1 MKNSTPNSWPRR
13 PLLKVTAWGLL
24 AGLFAGLAMLSS
36 MALLRL
42 FLGWPT
48 PTELI
53 FDRLFPLLTVE
64 FFISSLVKAGGYTP
78 LKLQGIFG
86 ALAGQLVV
94 AGIGGVLYALY
105 LRWRDGKEAA
115 TDRGLLD
122 PRGWALVLP
131 GVLAA
136 TLLFVALLWPTLL
149 TNYRGFPPPTAR
161 LICALEMLIT
171 FSICGVGIMFFY
183 GLLNRRPRE
192 LVAGDRQ
199 SQRAA
204 SSAGRRRF
212 LALGIG
218 AAVAVA
224 LGGTLRRLCR
234 IGTFSYDG
242 TQYGGPQVI
251 KITPND
257 KFYQVSKNLV
267 DPEVVRDDWRLDI
280 IGQVENPR
288 VWSFADIAALP
299 AVEQETTLLCISY
312 GIGSGLCSNAIWKG
326 VSLSTLFAE
335 VKPKA
340 DVTTVLFHAADGYY
354 ETFDFKKAMEPTTL
368 VAYEMNGE
376 PLPQRHGFPLRMI
389 VPGRYGE
396 KQPKWLTR
404 IELLNDAD
412 GRLHRSHGCGFYKEQ
427 GWGREGD
434 VVPTHSRFD
443 APQVAGDHFEAPMKV
458 GQPVE
463 LRGMAI
469 GGDRGISKVEVSADD
484 GGTWQNA
491 IINQPGTKISWSLW
505 TFMWTPPWEGE
516 HAFLVRATD
525 GNGTLQIS
533 EYRDQV
539 PDGATGLHRVLAQVE
554 QA

>member
-1 MKNSTPNSWPRR
+1 MSNSTPNGSASRQWF
-13 PLLKVTAWGLL
+13 KVITWGLCAGIL
-24 AGLFAGLAMLSS
+24 AGVAMLLT

-78 LKLQGIFG
+78 LKLQGIYG
-86 ALAGQLVV
+86 ALAGQMVV
-94 AGIGGVLYALY
+94 AGLGGVAYGLY
-105 LRWRDGKEAA
+105 LRWL
-115 TDRGLLD
+115 DRKGRGDSLESSRLLD
-122 PRGWALVLP
+122 TRGWRLIVP

-136 TLLFVALLWPTLL
+136 TLLFIILLWPNLL

-161 LICALEMLIT
+161 FICVVEMLIT

-183 GLLNRRPRE
+183 GLLERGPRALRTAE
-192 LVAGDRQ
+192 T
-199 SQRAA
+199 
-204 SSAGRRRF
+204 SSPGRRRF

-218 AAVAVA
+218 AAAALA
-224 LGGTLRRLCR
+224 LGSTLRRLFR

-257 KFYQVSKNLV
+257 KFYQVTKNLI
-267 DPEVVRDDWRLDI
+267 DPDVVRDNWRLDI

-288 VWSFADIAALP
+288 VWSFADIAAMP
-299 AVEQETTLLCISY
+299 SVEQETTLLCISY
-312 GIGSGLCSNAIWKG
+312 GVGSGLCSNAIWKG
-326 VSLSTLFAE
+326 VPLPTLFAQ
-335 VKPKA
+335 VKPKSN
-340 DVTTVLFHAADGYY
+340 VTTVLFHAADGYY

-368 VAYEMNGE
+368 IAYEMNGE

-396 KQPKWLTR
+396 KSPKWLTR
-404 IELLNDAD
+404 IELLNEED
-412 GRLHRSHGCGFYKEQ
+412 GRLHRRHGCGFYKEQ

-434 VVPTHSRFD
+434 HIPTHSRID
-443 APQVAGDHFEAPMKV
+443 APQVRGDHFAEPFKV
-458 GQPVE
+458 GQPTE

-469 GGDRGISKVEVSADD
+469 SGDRGISKVEISDD
-484 GGTWQNA
+484 GGETWEEAQ
-491 IINQPGTKISWSLW
+491 ITQPGSKISWSLW
-505 TFMWTPPWEGE
+505 SYIWTPDEEGE
-516 HAFLVRATD
+516 TKLVVRATD
-525 GNGTLQIS
+525 GEGELQIS
-533 EYRDQV
+533 DYRDQV
-539 PDGATGLHRVLAQVE
+539 PDGATGLHHVRAQVE
-554 QA
+554 KA